1 MLNQPFVISKHQFI
15 KVNIMKKMNASIQ
28 KMGVRFLSLF
38 LVMISLSCDQRAKL
52 EEPNESVVDIQLESV
67 DMEIVGMDAVSKSE
81 IANPNPSNT
90 ERYAEIV
97 ENEFLSAKENPL
109 STFSIDVDNASYAN
123 VRRMIENGEKPEKGA
138 VRIEEMINYFSYD
151 YPNPTGETP
160 FSVTTELTQAP
171 WNEEHQLL
179 RIGIQG
185 KKIDYENVKP
195 SNLVFLIDV
204 SGSMSDTNKLPLLVR
219 SFKLMT
225 QNLDPKSKVAIVTYA
240 GDAGVVLESTSVKNL
255 DKIEEALDALV
266 SGGSTNG
273 AGGIEMAY
281 KIARENFI
289 EGGNNRV
296 ILATDGDFNV
306 GNTSESGLL
315 DLIQKEA
322 KSKVFLTVCGFGMG
336 NYNDQMM
343 EVISNKGNGNYFY
356 IDNWGEA
363 QKVFKRELTANLF
376 TIAKD
381 VKIQVEFNPNT
392 VESYRLIGYENR
404 LLNKED
410 FNDDTK
416 DAGELGAGH
425 NVTALYEIVPKAGNS
440 QVGKVDPLKYQS
452 SQTGSNQKDL
462 MTLKLRYKPI
472 NSETSKLIT
481 KVISTSDLKSWE
493 KATTDQK
500 FVSAVAGFGLLLR
513 DSKYAKDYT
522 YSDVMNWAKKGLDK
536 DEEGYRAEFVG
547 LVRKA
552 EDL

>member
-1 MLNQPFVISKHQFI
+1 MSNQPIVISGHQSFKVEVMKQL
-15 KVNIMKKMNASIQ
+15 KVNVKKFGLGI
-28 KMGVRFLSLF
+28 FILSFGLN
-38 LVMISLSCDQRAKL
+38 LNSCGNKSAELQKL
-52 EEPNESVVDIQLESV
+52 EYSV
-67 DMEIVGMDAVSKSE
+67 DAAEASMESMEPLPESDME
-81 IANPNPSNT
+81 NPNPSNT

-97 ENEFLSAKENPL
+97 ENEFLTAKENPL

-123 VRRMIENGEKPEKGA
+123 VRRMIDYGQKPEKGA
-138 VRIEEMINYFSYD
+138 IRIEEMINYFTYD

-160 FSVTTELTQAP
+160 FSVTTELTEAP
-171 WNEEHQLL
+171 WNKEHQLV

-204 SGSMSDTNKLPLLVR
+204 SGSMSDANKLPLLVR
-219 SFKLMT
+219 SFKLMA
-225 QNLDPKSKVAIVTYA
+225 QNLDEKSKVAIVTYA
-240 GDAGVVLESTSVKNL
+240 GNAGVVLESTSVRNIK
-255 DKIEEALDALV
+255 KIEEALDALV

-281 KIARENFI
+281 KIAKENYI
-289 EGGNNRV
+289 DGGNNRV

-306 GNTSESGLL
+306 GNTSDSGLL

-322 KSKVFLTVCGFGMG
+322 KSNVFLTICGFGMG

-343 EVISNKGNGNYFY
+343 EQISNKGNGNYFY

-381 VKIQVEFNPNT
+381 VKIQVEFNPNS

-410 FNDDTK
+410 FNDDSK

-425 NVTALYEIVPKAGNS
+425 NVTALYEIVPKGGKS
-440 QVGKVDPLKYQS
+440 QAGKVDPLKYQTT
-452 SQTGSNQKDL
+452 QTGKNQSDL

-472 NSETSKLIT
+472 DSESSKLIS
-481 KVISTSDLKSWE
+481 KVISTSDVKTWE
-493 KATTDQK
+493 NASSDQK
-500 FVSAVAGFGLLLR
+500 FVSAVAGFGMLLR
-513 DSKYAKDYT
+513 DSKFAKNYT
-522 YSDVMNWAKKGLDK
+522 YSDVLKWAKKGLEK
-536 DEEGYRAEFVG
+536 DEEGYRTEFIG
-547 LVRKA
+547 LIRKA

>member
-1 MLNQPFVISKHQFI
+1 MTQ
-15 KVNIMKKMNASIQ
+15 NILSRNLGI
-28 KMGVRFLSLF
+28 GLSLIG
-38 LVMISLSCDQRAKL
+38 LITLNSCGNQGMQEKYAV
-52 EEPNESVVDIQLESV
+52 EEAVDAAAEYEPV
-67 DMEIVGMDAVSKSE
+67 PDGEPVIVQH
-81 IANPNPSNT
+81 NT

-97 ENEFLSAKENPL
+97 ENEFKNAKDNPL

-123 VRRMIENGEKPEKGA
+123 IRRFIENGQKPEKGA
-138 VRIEEMINYFSYD
+138 VRIEEMINYFSYN

-160 FSVTTELTQAP
+160 FSVSTELTESP
-171 WNEEHQLL
+171 WNKEHQLL

-185 KKIDYENVKP
+185 KKIDYENLRP

-204 SGSMSDTNKLPLLVR
+204 SGSMSDQNKLPLLDR
-219 SFKLMT
+219 SFKLMA

-240 GDAGVVLESTSVKNL
+240 GDAGVVLESTSVRNL
-255 DKIEEALDALV
+255 EKIEEALDALQ

-289 EGGNNRV
+289 EDGNNRV

-306 GNTSESGLL
+306 GNTSDSGLL

-322 KSKVFLTVCGFGMG
+322 KSKVFLTICGFGMG

-343 EVISNKGNGNYFY
+343 ELISNKGNGNYFY

-363 QKVFKRELTANLF
+363 QKVFKKELTANLF

-392 VESYRLIGYENR
+392 VEEYRLIGYENR
-404 LLNKED
+404 LLNNED

-425 NVTALYEIVPKAGNS
+425 NVTAIYEIVPKGGKSQAGN
-440 QVGKVDPLKYQS
+440 VDPLKYQNTS
-452 SQTGSNQKDL
+452 AGNNNSDL
-462 MTLKLRYKPI
+462 VTLKLRYKPI
-472 NSETSKLIT
+472 DSETSKLISEVV
-481 KVISTSDLKSWE
+481 KTSDLKNWNAASE
-493 KATTDQK
+493 DQQ
-500 FVSAVAGFGLLLR
+500 FVGAVAGFGLLLR
-513 DSKYAKDYT
+513 DSKFAKDYT
-522 YSDVMNWAKKGLDK
+522 YSDVLTWAKSGMGK
-536 DEEGYRAEFVG
+536 DDEGYRSEFLG